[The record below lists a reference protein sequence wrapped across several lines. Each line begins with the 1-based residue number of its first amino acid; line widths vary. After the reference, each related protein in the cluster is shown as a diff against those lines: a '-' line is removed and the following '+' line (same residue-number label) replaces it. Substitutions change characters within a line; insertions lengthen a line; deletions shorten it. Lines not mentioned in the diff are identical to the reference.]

1 MLVVPVRCPPLKYV
15 FLFLETVKFF
25 FPPLS
30 ISILYITTH
39 LYKVFKF
46 IYKNVYIFFCVP
58 FWPLFLFVCFSVRN
72 PDAAKWTFIVAL
84 RISSIN
90 TSCFKSHYVKQDL
103 NVSEGMLALLSEHP
117 WEPPSLPFWTPSQMP
132 CALRNMDLPCAKLY
146 VPKLSVTFAF
156 FLFFDAVLFVHHVLL
171 WCYIGRFVCSFN
183 VTYNKMCL
191 VADCP
196 ESILN
201 EEV

>member
-1 MLVVPVRCPPLKYV
+1 MCIYFFCFPFWL
-15 FLFLETVKFF
+15 FF
-25 FPPLS
+25 F
-30 ISILYITTH
+30 
-39 LYKVFKF
+39 
-46 IYKNVYIFFCVP
+46 
-58 FWPLFLFVCFSVRN
+58 FSVWN

-90 TSCFKSHYVKQDL
+90 KSCFKSHYVKQDL
-103 NVSEGMLALLSEHP
+103 NISEGILAKLSEQQWELPVSP
-117 WEPPSLPFWTPSQMP
+117 WRLLVKCPVPLGHGLTVCKTW
-132 CALRNMDLPCAKLY
+132 CAKI
-146 VPKLSVTFAF
+146 LSDFS
-156 FLFFDAVLFVHHVLL
+156 FLPLFDAVLFVHHVLL

>member
-1 MLVVPVRCPPLKYV
+1 MCIYFFVS
-15 FLFLETVKFF
+15 LFDFFFF
-25 FPPLS
+25 FP
-30 ISILYITTH
+30 
-39 LYKVFKF
+39 V
-46 IYKNVYIFFCVP
+46 
-58 FWPLFLFVCFSVRN
+58 WN

-90 TSCFKSHYVKQDL
+90 KSCFKSHYVKQDL
-103 NVSEGMLALLSEHP
+103 NISEGILAKLSEQQ
-117 WEPPSLPFWTPSQMP
+117 WELAVSPLRLLVKCPVPLGHGLTVCKTWRAKILSDFSFLP
-132 CALRNMDLPCAKLY
+132 L
-146 VPKLSVTFAF
+146 
-156 FLFFDAVLFVHHVLL
+156 FDAVLFVHHVLL

>member
-1 MLVVPVRCPPLKYV
+1 MFP
-15 FLFLETVKFF
+15 FLTFFFF
-25 FPPLS
+25 FP
-30 ISILYITTH
+30 
-39 LYKVFKF
+39 V
-46 IYKNVYIFFCVP
+46 
-58 FWPLFLFVCFSVRN
+58 WN

-90 TSCFKSHYVKQDL
+90 KSCFKSHYVKQDL
-103 NVSEGMLALLSEHP
+103 NISEGILAKLSEQQ
-117 WEPPSLPFWTPSQMP
+117 WELAVSPLRLLVKCPVPLGHGLTVCKTWRAKILSDFSFLP
-132 CALRNMDLPCAKLY
+132 L
-146 VPKLSVTFAF
+146 
-156 FLFFDAVLFVHHVLL
+156 FDAVLFVHHVLL